1 MRQVLTSLVVSWPV
15 FCVLTVPVAA
25 EVIKPPPTVKEVDLD
40 RPFNQVYAGNKV
52 VVTMQAEAP
61 NGISKGYM
69 RIVTQN
75 GISMLEG
82 LELTATDKPGQVRGE
97 FTVPAVQSGSD
108 KPLPKGS
115 YVKVQTELDIRPG
128 SVRE

>member
-1 MRQVLTSLVVSWPV
+1 MRQVLTNLVVSWLMV
-15 FCVLTVPVAA
+15 CVLAGTVTA
-25 EVIKPPPTVKEVDLD
+25 EVIGPPPTNIKVDLET
-40 RPFNQVYAGNKV
+40 PFSQVYAGNKV

-69 RIVTQN
+69 RIVMQN
-75 GISMLEG
+75 GPSMLEG